1 MDLSHSRICDYC
13 GEIIAAALNFQGA
26 NDSIICID
34 CVKCFYSVYRK
45 HETEKSIMRRNII
58 FNDPMPDHNFV
69 VLPGGKK

>member
-13 GEIIAAALNFQGA
+13 GEIISAALNFQGA
-26 NDSIICID
+26 KEAIICID
-34 CVKCFYSVYRK
+34 CVKCFYSIYKK
-45 HETEKSIMRRNII
+45 HEYEKSVMRSNIT